1 VRVDIG
7 GIVVPDIADSTAPK
21 PDVNMLRL
29 SPEAIDG
36 RLRRVFLPNV
46 KGEHKVSTEIVE
58 QWKSKKSKGTL
69 RKLFQSCGFN
79 TDWFGGKCCL

>member
-1 VRVDIG
+1 M
-7 GIVVPDIADSTAPK
+7 VPDIADSTAPM

-58 QWKSKKSKGTL
+58 QWKSKKKQRNIAQTVPELWIQHGL
-69 RKLFQSCGFN
+69 V
-79 TDWFGGKCCL
+79 WGKMLSLTVTMSIF